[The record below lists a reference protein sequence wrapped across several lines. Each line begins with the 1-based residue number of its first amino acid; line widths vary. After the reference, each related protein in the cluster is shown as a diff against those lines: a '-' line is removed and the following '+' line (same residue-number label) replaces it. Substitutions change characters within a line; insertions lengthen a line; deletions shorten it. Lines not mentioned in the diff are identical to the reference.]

1 MLLKEAKMRKTVY
14 LIIGLL
20 AGAAVG
26 AATAIMLAPYSG
38 QEMQSRIRTRAQ
50 ELVEEG
56 KKAAAVRRAELQAQL
71 ESFKRGPDKTKADQP
86 AA

>member
-1 MLLKEAKMRKTVY
+1 MRKTVY

-26 AATAIMLAPYSG
+26 AATAILLAPYSG

-50 ELVEEG
+50 DLIEEG
-56 KKAAAVRRAELQAQL
+56 KKAAAARRVELQAQL
-71 ESFKRGPDKTKADQP
+71 ESFKRGADKTKADQP
-86 AA
+86 PA

>member
-1 MLLKEAKMRKTVY
+1 MRKTVY

-26 AATAIMLAPYSG
+26 AATTILLTPYSG

-50 ELVEEG
+50 GLIEEG
-56 KKAAAVRRAELQAQL
+56 KKAAAARRAELQAQL
-71 ESFKRGPDKTKADQP
+71 ESFKRGGTSVAIDKTKANQP
-86 AA
+86 SA